1 MPIIKIITNIGASK
15 EICFDLSRS
24 IDLHQVS
31 MKQTNEKAIA
41 GRTEG
46 LIEMG
51 EEVTWQAIH
60 FGIKQKLTSKITR
73 FDFPNSFRDEMVKG
87 AFKSFTHD
95 HLFIEKNGETEMQD
109 IFDFESPFGSLGK
122 IFNHLI
128 LEKYMTQ
135 LLTNRN
141 HVIKEIAENGKW
153 KEILKK
159 L

>member
-1 MPIIKIITNIGASK
+1 MPIIKISTTIKASK

-31 MKQTNEKAIA
+31 MRQTNEKAIA

-46 LIEMG
+46 LIEMD
-51 EEVTWQAIH
+51 EEVTWQATH
-60 FGIKQKLTSKITR
+60 FGIKQMLTSKITR

-87 AFKSFTHD
+87 AFKKFTHD
-95 HLFIEKNGETEMQD
+95 HIFLEKNGATEMQD
-109 IFDFESPFGSLGK
+109 IFDFESPLGWLGK

-135 LLTNRN
+135 LLTTRN
-141 HVIKEIAENGKW
+141 DIIKEIAENGKW

>member
-1 MPIIKIITNIGASK
+1 MPIIHILTKINAPK

-31 MKQTNEKAIA
+31 MESTNEKAIA
-41 GRTEG
+41 GRTAG

-51 EEVTWQAIH
+51 EEVTWQATH

-73 FDFPNSFRDEMVKG
+73 FDFPNSFRDEMVAG
-87 AFKSFTHD
+87 AFKKFTHD
-95 HLFIEKNGETEMQD
+95 HVFLAKNGVTEMQD
-109 IFDFESPFGSLGK
+109 IFDFESPFGWLGK
-122 IFNHLI
+122 FFNYLI

-135 LLTNRN
+135 LLTQRN
-141 HVIKEIAENGKW
+141 QTIKEIAENRKW

>member
-1 MPIIKIITNIGASK
+1 MPKIQISTKIKAPK

-41 GRTEG
+41 GRTGG

-51 EEVTWQAIH
+51 EEVTWQATH
-60 FGIKQKLTSKITR
+60 FGIKQRLTAKITR
-73 FDFPNSFRDEMVKG
+73 FDFPNSFRDKMVKG
-87 AFKSFTHD
+87 AFKKFTHD
-95 HLFIEKNGETEMQD
+95 HIFLEENGVTEMQD
-109 IFDFESPFGSLGK
+109 IFDFESPFGWLGK
-122 IFNHLI
+122 IFNQLV

-135 LLTNRN
+135 LLTKRN
-141 HVIKEIAENGKW
+141 QNIKEVAESGKW

-159 L
+159 S

>member
-1 MPIIKIITNIGASK
+1 MPKIQISTKIKASK

-51 EEVTWQAIH
+51 EEVTWQATH

-87 AFKSFTHD
+87 AFKKFTHD
-95 HLFIEKNGETEMQD
+95 HIFFEKNGETEMQD
-109 IFDFESPFGSLGK
+109 IFDFESPFGWFGK
-122 IFNHLI
+122 IFNELI

-135 LLTNRN
+135 LLTQRN
-141 HVIKEIAENGKW
+141 QTIKEIAENGKW

-159 L
+159 S

>member
-1 MPIIKIITNIGASK
+1 MPIIQISTKIKAPK

-31 MKQTNEKAIA
+31 MQQTNEKAIA

-46 LIEMG
+46 LIEMN
-51 EEVTWQAIH
+51 EEVTWEATH
-60 FGIKQKLTSKITR
+60 FGTKQKLTSKITQ

-87 AFKSFTHD
+87 AFKKFTHD
-95 HLFIEKNGETEMQD
+95 HIFFEKNGVTEMQD
-109 IFDFESPFGSLGK
+109 VFDFESPFGWIGK
-122 IFNHLI
+122 IFNYLI

-135 LLTNRN
+135 LLTKRN
-141 HVIKEIAENGKW
+141 HTIKEIAENGKW

-159 L
+159 S